1 MANIADCPGFET
13 FGADVKSGREAL
25 GISRR
30 ILAEKVGISPRYL
43 ANIELVNE
51 IPSIPVVLQ
60 LIKICRLPAE
70 RYFNPSLIREDSELR
85 QRIAHK
91 LQLCPE
97 RYLPVI
103 EGAIDGALKIKESTD
118 ETEGVWKHPLFSFFQ
133 GGSAAFFFLKNP
145 GFCGQIKVFSV
156 LYLWGKKRRASTA
169 SEYPLAIFGF
179 REPSP

>member
-103 EGAIDGALKIKESTD
+103 EGSIDGALKIKESTD
-118 ETEGVWKHPLFSFFQ
+118 ETEGV
-133 GGSAAFFFLKNP
+133 
-145 GFCGQIKVFSV
+145 
-156 LYLWGKKRRASTA
+156 
-169 SEYPLAIFGF
+169 
-179 REPSP
+179 

>member
-30 ILAEKVGISPRYL
+30 IFSPRYL

-118 ETEGVWKHPLFSFFQ
+118 ETEGV
-133 GGSAAFFFLKNP
+133 
-145 GFCGQIKVFSV
+145 
-156 LYLWGKKRRASTA
+156 
-169 SEYPLAIFGF
+169 
-179 REPSP
+179 